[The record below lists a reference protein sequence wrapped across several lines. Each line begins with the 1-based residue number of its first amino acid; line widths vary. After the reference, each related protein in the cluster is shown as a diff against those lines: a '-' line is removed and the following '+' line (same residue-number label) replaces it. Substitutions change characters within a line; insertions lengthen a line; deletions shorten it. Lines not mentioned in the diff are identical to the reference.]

1 MATETSE
8 GSVEAYTELEHFQR
22 LQPPRERASDAGA
35 ALIGAFAIVFGLAA
49 FYFSPLKLGVLA
61 IALAIVAMGV
71 SGGRNTTAPL
81 LLPAQVVPVVIKSL
95 VFPTTTALGRKDPNL
110 AA

>member
-71 SGGRNTTAPL
+71 SGGRNTTARVAMIVSTLGFTVGVLLAILTDNSPL
-81 LLPAQVVPVVIKSL
+81 K
-95 VFPTTTALGRKDPNL
+95 
-110 AA
+110 